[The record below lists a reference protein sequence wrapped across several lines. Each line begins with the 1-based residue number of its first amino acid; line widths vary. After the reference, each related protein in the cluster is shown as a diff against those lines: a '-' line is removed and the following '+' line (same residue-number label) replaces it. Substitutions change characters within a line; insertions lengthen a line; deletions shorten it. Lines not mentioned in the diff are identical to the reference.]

1 MTDYVNQFL
10 TERKKIEGRTAV
22 RAIHFK
28 RGGVMSVQ
36 GSESHYCSP
45 KNDTGPYTSVE
56 VLVMSPR
63 LKVPKSF
70 GKPREKFEDG
80 SRLFTFVQVS
90 AVNAEIAR
98 RGGIA

>member
-1 MTDYVNQFL
+1 MDYVNEYL
-10 TERKKIEGRTAV
+10 AKSKKLSGKNAV
-22 RAIHFK
+22 RAMYFK
-28 RGGVMSVQ
+28 RGGAMSVQ
-36 GSESHYCSP
+36 ASESHYCSP
-45 KNDTGPYTSVE
+45 KSDTGPYTSVE

-70 GKPREKFEDG
+70 GKPRQKFEDG